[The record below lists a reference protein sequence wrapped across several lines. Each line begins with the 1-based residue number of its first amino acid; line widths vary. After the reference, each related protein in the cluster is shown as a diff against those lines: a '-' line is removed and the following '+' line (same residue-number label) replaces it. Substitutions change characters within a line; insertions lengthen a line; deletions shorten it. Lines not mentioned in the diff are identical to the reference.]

1 MWCDVLIF
9 VPSAP
14 FAGHWDRQWA
24 GSKVV
29 CNQSSSQK
37 IYAAQ
42 LIFLIPLYCYITNPA
57 QTNFIWM
64 VPDLEVGTGITNK
77 RIEFK
82 YIYIVILPNR
92 EIILPWREDPNGQTC
107 VRWIWPHASC
117 WTDRQWQLAQSRLGR
132 LCCASGFVLIKL
144 TGNRIE
150 LLGRVPRSQ
159 LEYVSRAGP
168 HSTYR
173 YNQKLSR

>member
-1 MWCDVLIF
+1 MWCPYLRSVCALCRSLRSTMGGF
-9 VPSAP
+9 KSCLQSVK
-14 FAGHWDRQWA
+14 FAEDIRGPT
-24 GSKVV
+24 
-29 CNQSSSQK
+29 
-37 IYAAQ
+37 Y
-42 LIFLIPLYCYITNPA
+42 IPYSYRYITNLA

-64 VPDLEVGTGITNK
+64 VPDEEVGTDITNK

-107 VRWIWPHASC
+107 VRWIRPHASC

-132 LCCASGFVLIKL
+132 LCCASGFVLIEL

-168 HSTYR
+168 
-173 YNQKLSR
+173 